1 MADRYKTIRQTLE
14 NEKVDWN
21 MPDYA
26 GLPSH
31 FLFSCQRLINGK
43 YVSCFAKQEGAYV
56 SVLTALTRVTGAK
69 AHETHRLE
77 AAVIQYFTFFLIKK
91 NKIIYMPCFVNT
103 WLWIFGTSTNP
114 STLVNVCQRI
124 VFDASS

>member
-1 MADRYKTIRQTLE
+1 MADGYHAIRQTLE

-21 MPDYA
+21 MPDYV
-26 GLPSH
+26 GLPSR

-56 SVLTALTRVTGAK
+56 SWLTALTRVTGAK

-91 NKIIYMPCFVNT
+91 IKLYICRVLSTLGYGFLGFPQIRQRLSTFVN
-103 WLWIFGTSTNP
+103 
-114 STLVNVCQRI
+114 
-124 VFDASS
+124 ASFLM